1 MSKKILVAVQNEFE
15 KLRKISYIKNIEYWT
30 SKRSLELEIL
40 DIQTLEKNINN
51 LAEYSFVYL
60 PHTLYDATVVKFLKK
75 NTDLPIVVDRATPVK
90 GNKNIFENHR
100 LAIRN
105 AFGSNTQLWE
115 PEQQVPMMPHPYN
128 PVLGDCERDVIV
140 FDVKQ
145 FHDYHTHLYIASLL
159 LNTLTALPKIEESI
173 GKKLNIY
180 FTSFF
185 DYSVYFEFYKVLE
198 KFNDFKKPKDNLMKL
213 LESRL
218 IKTLDNHEEYLQLLE
233 RTRLL
238 ITEHGDIADVDLLH
252 SLCLGIPTLT
262 YSRDTFAR
270 SNGFQSTILPAW
282 CIIDNRFRSYL
293 NFSNL
298 YRVTEGVG
306 ANFALKINKVPKW
319 DFQMYE
325 ESYLRSWD
333 ILLDWA
339 DNKNINEDLNKALIK
354 GSWNRGVTFDKE
366 RQKNI
371 NSISCIL

>member
-1 MSKKILVAVQNEFE
+1 MAIKILVAVQNEFE
-15 KLRKISYIKNIEYWT
+15 KLRKNSYLKNIEYWT
-30 SKRSLELEIL
+30 SKRDYQLEIF
-40 DIQTLEKNINN
+40 DIQTLKENN
-51 LAEYSFVYL
+51 NALEEYSFVYL
-60 PHTLYDATVVKFLKK
+60 PHTLYDSNVIKFLEKK
-75 NTDLPIVVDRATPVK
+75 PDLPIVVDRATPVK
-90 GNKNIFENHR
+90 GDNIFKNRR

-105 AFGSNTQLWE
+105 AFGSNTENWM
-115 PEQQVPMMPHPYN
+115 PEQQVPMMPYPYN
-128 PVLGDCERDVIV
+128 PVLGDCVRDVIV

-145 FHDYHTHLYIASLL
+145 FHAYHTHLYIASLL
-159 LNTLTALPKIEESI
+159 LNTLTAIPKIEDSI
-173 GKKLNIY
+173 GKKLSIY

-185 DYSVYFEFYKVLE
+185 DYSVYFEFYKVLQ
-198 KFNDFKKPKDNLMKL
+198 KFDDFIKPKVDLMQIL
-213 LESRL
+213 NSRL
-218 IKTLDNHEEYLQLLE
+218 IKTLDDHSQYLKLLE

-282 CIIDNRFRSYL
+282 CVIDKRFRSL
-293 NFSNL
+293 INISKL

-319 DFQMYE
+319 DFLMYE

-339 DNKNINEDLNKALIK
+339 DNKNINEDLNKALLK
-354 GSWNRGVTFDKE
+354 GSWNRGVTVDKE
-366 RQKNI
+366 RQKII
-371 NSISCIL
+371 NSFSGIL

>member
-15 KLRKISYIKNIEYWT
+15 KLRKISYLKNIEYWT
-30 SKRSLELEIL
+30 SKRDFELEIL
-40 DIQTLEKNINN
+40 DIKSLEEDKND
-51 LAEYSFVYL
+51 LSEFSFVYL
-60 PHTLYDATVVKFLKK
+60 PHTLYDTKVVKTLEKRP
-75 NTDLPIVVDRATPVK
+75 DLPIVVDRATPVK
-90 GNKNIFENHR
+90 GKNIFQNRR

-128 PVLGDCERDVIV
+128 PVLGECTRDVIV

-159 LNTLTALPKIEESI
+159 LNTLTALPKIEESL
-173 GKKLNIY
+173 GKKISIY

-185 DYSVYFEFYKVLE
+185 DYSIYFEFYKVL
-198 KFNDFKKPKDNLMKL
+198 KNFNDLKKPKDDLMERL
-213 LESRL
+213 DSRL
-218 IKTLDNHEEYLQLLE
+218 IKTLDNHSEYLQLLE

-252 SLCLGIPTLT
+252 SLCLGIPTIT
-262 YSRDTFAR
+262 YSRDTFAK

-282 CIIDNRFRSYL
+282 CLIDKRFKSYL
-293 NFSNL
+293 NISNL

-319 DFQMYE
+319 DFRMYE

-339 DNKNINEDLNKALIK
+339 ENNNINEDLNNALSK

-366 RQKNI
+366 KQKII
-371 NSISCIL
+371 NSFKEILQ